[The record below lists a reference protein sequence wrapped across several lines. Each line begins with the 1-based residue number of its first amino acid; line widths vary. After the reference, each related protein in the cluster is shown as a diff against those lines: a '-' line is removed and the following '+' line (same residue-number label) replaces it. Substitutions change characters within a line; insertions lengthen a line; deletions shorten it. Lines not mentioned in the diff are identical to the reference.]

1 MIVLIP
7 SLALIAALL
16 VWELWV
22 CEGAHLGRRFVVS
35 MYDLAADRYD
45 SIKHFD
51 ADWERRFLGE
61 ALAGAIGSLPGARL
75 LDVGAGTGRTGRAL
89 LPVTELDG
97 LLVCLEPSRR
107 MLSLGRRLTAHPAVA
122 WVRGWSLP
130 LPFPAAAFD
139 FVVSLEMLE
148 FTPNP
153 RRTVQEL
160 VRVLRPGG
168 WLLITNRVSRDAGWI
183 FGRTVRR
190 AEFPAFLES
199 VGLDD
204 IDVLPWQ
211 VDYDLAWAHKS

>member
-1 MIVLIP
+1 MIVLIL
-7 SLALIAALL
+7 SLVLVAALL
-16 VWELWV
+16 VWELWI

-51 ADWERRFLGE
+51 PDWERRFLGE

-89 LPVTELDG
+89 LPATDLDG

-107 MLSLGRRLTAHPAVA
+107 MLSLGRRLTADPAVA
-122 WVRGWSLP
+122 WVRGWALP
-130 LPFPAAAFD
+130 LPFPEATFD

-168 WLLITNRVSRDAGWI
+168 WLLITNRVSRDARWI

-190 AEFPAFLES
+190 KDFPAFLES

-211 VDYDLAWAHKS
+211 VDYDLAWAHKA

>member
-1 MIVLIP
+1 
-7 SLALIAALL
+7 
-16 VWELWV
+16 
-22 CEGAHLGRRFVVS
+22 
-35 MYDLAADRYD
+35 
-45 SIKHFD
+45 
-51 ADWERRFLGE
+51 
-61 ALAGAIGSLPGARL
+61 
-75 LDVGAGTGRTGRAL
+75 
-89 LPVTELDG
+89 VTELDG

-168 WLLITNRVSRDAGWI
+168 WLLITNRVSRERWI

-190 AEFPAFLES
+190 ADSCVPGIRRPGRHRRPA
-199 VGLDD
+199 
-204 IDVLPWQ
+204 WQ
-211 VDYDLAWAHKS
+211 VGYDLAWRTDLKRPPGDPA